1 MGIINCI
8 PWRSIPWKRGFL
20 IIFGGLLSY
29 FVIPLGFSQYN
40 EVKLLREARLARAIK
55 FGDNNTTF
63 NSKVNATA
71 TLLRM
76 FVGHNARVKV
86 SDARLP
92 DAQMDLYRSYQQ
104 RRLDLDEAAWWWPSE
119 FAREAA
125 ALDLL
130 SRDEVK
136 ELQRLVD
143 EYNKS
148 VLNTMNQVTTLWQFL
163 DSPEYRL
170 NELSDEKRKAI
181 DANVGKEMGKEYD
194 ARNKLVSSVA
204 ALLTKSRYRTNTFDL
219 LGL

>member
-1 MGIINCI
+1 MGIINRI

-55 FGDNNTTF
+55 FGDNNTAF

-71 TLLRM
+71 TMLRM
-76 FVGHNARVKV
+76 FVNHNARVKV
-86 SDARLP
+86 SAVRLP

-119 FAREAA
+119 FAREAS

-130 SRDEVK
+130 SPDETK

-170 NELSDEKRKAI
+170 DKLSDDKRKAI
-181 DANVGKEMGKEYD
+181 DDNVGKEMGREYD
-194 ARNKLVSSVA
+194 ARNKLVSRVA